1 MFCLLPI
8 PSFAATKG
16 RRPFAEWLTLFQ
28 ASQRQRLVNLTL
40 K

>member
-8 PSFAATKG
+8 PSFAAKG